1 MVKCG
6 SATVACFHGWESKTE
21 DGKNNKPV
29 QREREAGGQGRGE
42 GAWSLLFAG
51 GEFADLAGCGH
62 ALARGV

>member
-1 MVKCG
+1 MAGNPKQR
-6 SATVACFHGWESKTE
+6 T
-21 DGKNNKPV
+21 GKITNLY
-29 QREREAGGQGRGE
+29 REREAGGQGRGE